1 MGPYVSEPV
10 TRTYIQHIEAAPARV
25 FPLICPVREV
35 EWLEGWGD
43 TVEIVHTRS
52 GLAEEGCVFRTRA
65 EGQPET
71 VWIITRHDAE
81 SGLVEFARVTPG
93 LVATRLVVRIEERAG
108 GGSTVR
114 VTYTFTPL
122 GAAGAELV
130 REKHSEAAFRRSL
143 EWWERSM
150 NHWLRTGETLRAEAA

>member
-1 MGPYVSEPV
+1 MGPYISEPV
-10 TRTYIQHIEAAPARV
+10 TRTYTQHIEAPPARV
-25 FPLICPVREV
+25 FPLICPVREA

-43 TVEIVHTRS
+43 AVEIVHSGS

-71 VWIITRHDAE
+71 VWMITRHDADR
-81 SGLVEFARVTPG
+81 GLVEFVRVTPG
-93 LVATRLVVRIEERAG
+93 LVATRLVVRIEDGDG

-114 VTYTFTPL
+114 VAYTFTPL

-130 REKHSEAAFRRSL
+130 REKHSEAAFQRSL